1 LQQRKHG
8 SFATKQKNKSKQ
20 ERRSKERKTA
30 KEEKHE
36 LQLTLKRNEKR
47 RSRKTEN
54 ADKEKKNSIAKAKR
68 EIWSMI
74 DLRTCSRRYFPR
86 H

>member
-36 LQLTLKRNEKR
+36 LQLTLRETKKESPEKQKMQT
-47 RSRKTEN
+47 RK
-54 ADKEKKNSIAKAKR
+54 KKIA
-68 EIWSMI
+68 
-74 DLRTCSRRYFPR
+74 
-86 H
+86 